1 MQGKLFDGD
10 PLGEVVVESTKII
23 PAHEIKKTVVRVKH
37 PGRMALPAHLRRQEI
52 VLEPTEDVSNLTPIG
67 QEITEV
73 LEYQQAELFV
83 KKYIRNEY
91 LQASADGLQAKRIIA
106 TVPNMPIA
114 KSYVS
119 ASLLSQL
126 MVGKFVDHLP
136 IYRQLQIF
144 ARQKV
149 TIPESTVVNWIRE
162 GCKLLHPL
170 YSVFEKQ
177 VLATKYLNVDETTVK
192 VLDKTKKGTTHKGY
206 YWVFFNT
213 LAKTVLFKYNSS
225 RSGVCPKETL
235 QGYQGYLH
243 ADGYGVYEEFEKI
256 DGITVLNCWAHAR
269 RKFFDAQ
276 SFDKIK
282 CEIVLTEIQ
291 KLYTI
296 ERHCKDQNLNA
307 EQIKV
312 YRQTHAQTIL
322 NTLLP
327 VLQSM
332 LNTTTPK
339 SPLGMALQYTL
350 NRWDKLNIYT
360 SDGNLTIDNNLVE
373 NSIRPIAIGR
383 KNYLFA
389 GNHHAAENSAMLY
402 SFFATC
408 KLYNVNPIDWLT
420 YVLDNINDCKMNN
433 LESLLPQN
441 YAKLVEGK

>member
-1 MQGKLFDGD
+1 
-10 PLGEVVVESTKII
+10 
-23 PAHEIKKTVVRVKH
+23 
-37 PGRMALPAHLRRQEI
+37 LPAHLRREEI
-52 VLEPTEDVSNLTPIG
+52 VLEPNEDVSMLTPIG
-67 QEITEV
+67 QEITEI

-83 KKYIRNEY
+83 KKYTRNEY
-91 LQASADGLQAKRIIA
+91 LQPSADGLHARRIIA
-106 TVPNMPIA
+106 PVPNMPIA

-126 MVGKFVDHLP
+126 LVGKYVDHLP

-144 ARQKV
+144 TRQKV
-149 TIPESTVVNWIRE
+149 TIADSTVVNWIRE

-170 YSVFEKQ
+170 FTLYEKQ
-177 VLATKYLNVDETTVK
+177 VLATNYLNVDETTIK
-192 VLDKTKKGTTHKGY
+192 VLDKSKKGTTHKGY

-213 LAKTVLFKYNSS
+213 LNKTVLFKYNGS

-243 ADGYGVYEEFEKI
+243 ADGYGVYEEFETVP
-256 DGITVLNCWAHAR
+256 GITVLNCWAHAR
-269 RKFFDAQ
+269 RKFYDAQ
-276 SFDKIK
+276 SFDKAN

-291 KLYTI
+291 KLYAI
-296 ERHCKDQNLNA
+296 EKHCKDEKLDAQ
-307 EQIKV
+307 QIKT
-312 YRQTHAQTIL
+312 YRQTYAKPIL
-322 NTLLP
+322 EAMHTL
-327 VLQSM
+327 LQSM

-350 NRWDKLNIYT
+350 KRWSKLNTYT
-360 SDGNLTIDNNLVE
+360 NDGNLTIDNNLVE

-389 GNHHAAENSAMLY
+389 GSEQAAENSAMLY

-408 KLYNVNPIDWLT
+408 KLYNVNPIEWLT
-420 YVLDNINDCKMNN
+420 YVLDNINDCKMSN

-441 YAKLVEGK
+441 YAKIVTAG

>member
-1 MQGKLFDGD
+1 M
-10 PLGEVVVESTKII
+10 T
-23 PAHEIKKTVVRVKH
+23 
-37 PGRMALPAHLRRQEI
+37 LPAHLRRQEI
-52 VLEPTEDVSNLTPIG
+52 VLEPTEDVSMLTPIG

-73 LEYQQAELFV
+73 LEYQPSELFV

-91 LQASADGLQAKRIIA
+91 LQPSADGLQAKRIIA
-106 TVPNMPIA
+106 AVPNMPIA

-126 MVGKFVDHLP
+126 MVSKFVDHLP

-144 ARQKV
+144 TRQKV
-149 TIPESTVVNWIRE
+149 IIPDSTVVNWIRE

-170 YSVFEKQ
+170 FTVFEKQ
-177 VLATKYLNVDETTVK
+177 VLATNYLNVDETTIK
-192 VLDKTKKGTTHKGY
+192 VIDKLKKGTTHRGY

-213 LAKTVLFKYNSS
+213 LNKTVLFKYNES

-235 QGYQGYLH
+235 KGYQGYLH
-243 ADGYGVYEEFEKI
+243 ADGYGVYEEFENV

-276 SFDKIK
+276 NFDKTK

-291 KLYTI
+291 KLYAI
-296 ERHCKDQNLNA
+296 EKHCNDQKLNA
-307 EQIKV
+307 EQIKK
-312 YRQTHAQTIL
+312 YRQTHAQPIL
-322 NTLLP
+322 NALLP
-327 VLQSM
+327 ILQSM
-332 LNTTTPK
+332 LNTTTPR

-350 NRWDKLNIYT
+350 NRWSKLNIYT

-389 GNHHAAENSAMLY
+389 GSHHAAENSAMLY

-408 KLYNVNPIDWLT
+408 KLYNVNPIEWLT
-420 YVLDNINDCKMNN
+420 YVLNNINDCKMNN

-441 YAKLVEGK
+441 YAKIVAG